1 MSANITHLSDFTHM
15 STNISHL
22 SGNTN
27 ISGDFQ
33 TSQFQT
39 SQCTEMSVIF
49 AFFITSDDLMDP
61 PSQSEAEVKI
71 EARFI

>member
-1 MSANITHLSDFTHM
+1 MSSNITHLSDFSHM
-15 STNISHL
+15 FTNISHL

-27 ISGDFQ
+27 ISSDFQ
-33 TSQFQT
+33 TSQF
-39 SQCTEMSVIF
+39 TEMSVIF

-71 EARFI
+71 EDRFIEEM